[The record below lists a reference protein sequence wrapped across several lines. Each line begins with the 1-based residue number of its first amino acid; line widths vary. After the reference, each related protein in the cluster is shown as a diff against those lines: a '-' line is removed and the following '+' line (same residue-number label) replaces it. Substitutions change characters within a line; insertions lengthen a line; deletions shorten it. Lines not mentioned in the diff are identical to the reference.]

1 MVIAVAFK
9 PTSMGEYP
17 ERVELGIG
25 VASAACAIGNM
36 LLASASLGLAAS
48 WFGPFPEAKEEFE
61 AILGIKPPWEFL
73 AFVAIG
79 KSTEDIRRKR
89 TKALGNMMQFIDDAR

>member
-1 MVIAVAFK
+1 MIAVAFK

-17 ERVELGIG
+17 ERVELEIG
-25 VASAACAIGNM
+25 VASAACAVENI

-48 WFGPFPEAKEEFE
+48 LFGPLSEAKEEFE
-61 AILGIKPPWEFL
+61 AVLGIKPPWEFL

-79 KSTEDIRRKR
+79 KSTEDIRRKK
-89 TKALGNMMQFIDDAR
+89 TKALGNMVQFIDDAR